1 MTDQNPRNRESLTAI
16 APAAETSPGVGM
28 ERDVLGEKR
37 SCAPEEILIRLKEVH
52 KSFGNKQVLR
62 GVNLDVK
69 CGETMV
75 VIGGSGTGKSV
86 LIKCVIGLLHH
97 DHGEIYV
104 EDQEISRFSAREWSD
119 LRKKF
124 GMLFQRDALFD
135 SMTVWENVGFGL
147 TRHTSLS
154 ENEIKEVAIEK
165 LRLVGLENVEQ
176 VMPAELSGGMR
187 KRVALARA
195 IAMEPAILLYD
206 EPTTGLD
213 PIMAN
218 VINDLIV
225 DLREKLAVTA
235 IAITH
240 DLNSAYRIANRI
252 GMLYQGRII
261 EVGTPEAIQ
270 SSSNP
275 IVQQFIHGETEGPIT
290 HGSHAHK
297 EITQGAGGRE

>member
-1 MTDQNPRNRESLTAI
+1 MNESGPR
-16 APAAETSPGVGM
+16 
-28 ERDVLGEKR
+28 EKQLR
-37 SCAPEEILIRLKEVH
+37 SPEETMILIKEVY
-52 KSFGNKQVLR
+52 KSFGEHHVLR

-69 CGETMV
+69 CGESMV

-97 DHGEIYV
+97 DRGEIYV
-104 EDQEISRFSAREWSD
+104 EDQEISDLSAKEWTE

-135 SMTVWENVGFGL
+135 SMTVWENVGFAL

-154 ENEIKEVAIEK
+154 EKEIKDIAVEK
-165 LRLVGLENVEQ
+165 LKLVGLQNVEN

-213 PIMAN
+213 PVMAN

-225 DLREKLAVTA
+225 DLREKLDVTS

-240 DLNSAYRIANRI
+240 DMNSAYRIGNRI

-261 EVGTPEAIQ
+261 EVGTPGQIQ

-275 IVQQFIHGETEGPIT
+275 IVQQFIHGYAEGPIT
-290 HGSHAHK
+290 HGNHLHA
-297 EITQGAGGRE
+297 EVAQPGGGKS